1 MNRILVIGGG
11 AAGMMAAGQAASQG
25 AEVVLLEKMPKP
37 GKKIAIS
44 GKGRCNL
51 TNSADL
57 SDFISHFGRNGRF
70 LRQAFQQFFNQNL
83 IDFFQNKGL
92 ELTTERGGRIFPA
105 QGNAP
110 DVVRVL
116 REWLTE
122 RSVSF
127 RPDSAV
133 EQLLINKGKVG
144 GVVCNGNPVY
154 GKAVILATGGASYPA
169 TGSTGDGYPMVEAV
183 GHSIIPVRPGLVPL
197 TTQGNL
203 ARRLTGLHLRN
214 VGVRVTISTPA
225 DSKKKKKKLKTMN
238 AFGELQFMQY
248 GLSGPV
254 ILTLSN
260 EIVDGLRADHQVQ
273 LLLDL
278 KPALDEQKL
287 DARLQRDFLKRHKE
301 PLQSML
307 RGLMPEKLVLACLQE
322 IDLAPDRL
330 AGDIRAEERKRLRF
344 WLKNI
349 PFKVT
354 GYRGFK
360 EAIITCGGVSLKEVD
375 PRTMSSKCCSGLYL
389 AGEVL
394 DLQADTGG
402 YNLQAAFSTGWLAG
416 RSAAQYCRKGSNRST

>member
-1 MNRILVIGGG
+1 MNRILVIGSG
-11 AAGMMAAGQAASQG
+11 AAGMMAAGHAAANG
-25 AEVVLLEKMPKP
+25 AEVVLLEKMQRP

-51 TNSADL
+51 TNSAEL
-57 SDFISHFGRNGRF
+57 PEFIHHFGRNGRF
-70 LRQAFQQFFNQNL
+70 LRQAFQQFFNQDL
-83 IDFFQNKGL
+83 IDFFEDQGL
-92 ELTTERGGRIFPA
+92 ELATERGGRVFPA

-110 DVVRVL
+110 NVVKTL
-116 REWLTE
+116 REWLKSL
-122 RSVSF
+122 SVSL
-127 RPDSAV
+127 RPDSPV
-133 EQLLINKGKVG
+133 EKLLVKNGKVE

-169 TGSTGDGYPMVEAV
+169 TGSTGDGYPMVEAL
-183 GHSIIPVRPGLVPL
+183 GHSIAPIRPGLVPL
-197 TTQGNL
+197 ITQGHL

-214 VGVRVTISTPA
+214 VGVRVSINDSVSSIS
-225 DSKKKKKKLKTMN
+225 SNKKQKKTKKLN
-238 AFGELQFMQY
+238 AFGELLFMKY

-260 EIVDGLRADHQVQ
+260 AIVDALQANQQVQ
-273 LLLDL
+273 LALDL

-287 DARLQRDFLKRHKE
+287 DARLQRDFCKRHKE
-301 PLQSML
+301 PMQSML
-307 RGLMPEKLVLACLQE
+307 RGLMPEKMVTVCLE
-322 IDLAPDRL
+322 ETGLSPDRL
-330 AGDIRAEERKRLRF
+330 AGEIQAAERKRLRF

-349 PFKVT
+349 PFQIT
-354 GYRGFK
+354 GYRGLK

-375 PRTMSSKCCSGLYL
+375 PRTMASKCCSGLYL

-416 RSAAQYCRKGSNRST
+416 RSAAEYCRKSD